1 MTNAQPSRFLIII
14 GAGGHAVSVAGVA
27 IAAGYAVQCFVDPG
41 RGGTA
46 LLGFPVVAAIATPS
60 GDTLADVAIAVGD
73 NAVRERLHGELIV
86 RYPQL
91 QFPTLVHPSA
101 TISFAA
107 TLGEGTVVM
116 PGAVVGPA
124 ATVGR
129 FCVVNTRASLDH
141 DSVMLDFASL
151 APAAVTGGAV
161 HIGRRS
167 AVSIGATIKHGLRIG
182 QDSVVGAHSYLHRDL
197 PDNQLA
203 YGVPAQVIRA
213 RAWGDVY
220 LN

>member
-1 MTNAQPSRFLIII
+1 MTNAQPSRSLIII
-14 GAGGHAVSVAGVA
+14 GAGGHAVSVASVA

-41 RGGTA
+41 RDGTA
-46 LLGFPVVAAIATPS
+46 LLGFPVVAAIDAV
-60 GDTLADVAIAVGD
+60 GDAPADVAIAVGD
-73 NAVRERLHGELIV
+73 NAVRERLHGELIA

-91 QFPTLVHPSA
+91 HFPLLVHPSA

-116 PGAVVGPA
+116 PGAIVGAA

-141 DSVMLDFASL
+141 DGVMQDFASL

-161 HIGRRS
+161 QIGRRS

-197 PDNQLA
+197 PDNQVA
-203 YGVPAQVIRA
+203 YGVPAKIIRG
-213 RAWGDVY
+213 RACGDAY
-220 LN
+220 LT